1 MAVRINEQFIS
12 RLRRLIRDVYDRS
25 SNDPIIYRT
34 KERVF
39 ALCDINPS
47 KVIDRVGTVLFRYR
61 DDIINGGDAFFYL
74 DLRNDVT
81 MDNFNDFD
89 YVNKKIGV
97 VYQTLDS
104 EEREVYRDDIYEMLE
119 LYIDYETT
127 RSSEKS

>member
-12 RLRRLIRDVYDRS
+12 RLRRLIRDVHDRS

-47 KVIDRVGTVLFRYR
+47 KVIDRVGKVLFRYR

-89 YVNKKIGV
+89 YVNKKIGD
-97 VYQTLDS
+97 VYRTLDS
-104 EEREVYRDDIYEMLE
+104 EEREVYRDYIYEMLE

-127 RSSEKS
+127 RSTEKS